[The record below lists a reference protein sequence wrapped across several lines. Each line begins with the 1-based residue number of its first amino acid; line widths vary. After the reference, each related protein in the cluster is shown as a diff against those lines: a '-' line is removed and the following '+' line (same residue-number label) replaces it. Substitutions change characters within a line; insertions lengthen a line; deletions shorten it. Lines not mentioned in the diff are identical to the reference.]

1 MCGKGQRGLIGKVV
15 MDDLNENPEY
25 YRDQTTQQALE
36 ETERFIQEIQT
47 LAQQT
52 KQGVYPVVTPR
63 FIPSCTEEAQRIRR
77 ISSEISSPCS
87 KSL

>member
-47 LAQQT
+47 LAH
-52 KQGVYPVVTPR
+52 KQNKAY
-63 FIPSCTEEAQRIRR
+63 IP
-77 ISSEISSPCS
+77 
-87 KSL
+87 L

>member
-1 MCGKGQRGLIGKVV
+1 MKLAVVWQRFVRKRARGLIGKVV

-47 LAQQT
+47 LARNKT
-52 KQGVYPVVTPR
+52 
-63 FIPSCTEEAQRIRR
+63 RR
-77 ISSEISSPCS
+77 ISRCNSAFHS
-87 KSL
+87 

>member
-1 MCGKGQRGLIGKVV
+1 

-47 LAQQT
+47 LAQN
-52 KQGVYPVVTPR
+52 KNKAY
-63 FIPSCTEEAQRIRR
+63 IP
-77 ISSEISSPCS
+77 
-87 KSL
+87 L

>member
-1 MCGKGQRGLIGKVV
+1 GLIGKVV

-36 ETERFIQEIQT
+36 EKERFIQDIQT

-63 FIPSCTEEAQRIRR
+63 FIPSCTEEALKGLGVLAAKYQGPVQ
-77 ISSEISSPCS
+77 SLCSE
-87 KSL
+87 